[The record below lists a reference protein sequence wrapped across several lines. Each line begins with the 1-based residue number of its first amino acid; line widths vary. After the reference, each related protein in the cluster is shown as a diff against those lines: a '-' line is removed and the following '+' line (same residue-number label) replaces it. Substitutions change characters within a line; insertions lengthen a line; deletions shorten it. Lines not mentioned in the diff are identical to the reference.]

1 MDRAELAER
10 LAGADEAERSA
21 LLIQQAG
28 VADVGLARALK
39 ACFDQYKTSQPARAV
54 GAAAAIRQLAASR
67 ADDEVEA
74 LADWT
79 EGMVALQVHGQM
91 ERALGLLDRAVSRF
105 EALGQ
110 PDQAAA
116 TQVSRLHALAM
127 LGRYDEAIAA
137 GVAARDT
144 FVGQGDEVAVGKI
157 ENNLGMINVRR
168 ERYDEA
174 ERHFRAARERYAA
187 AGDETLLVQVDN
199 NLGIV
204 LLEQYRLRP
213 AREAF
218 EQALERA
225 ERVGLEVTE
234 TEIRY
239 NLGCLALFQGR
250 YDSAL
255 DYLEQARR
263 RYASLGMRYRSARA
277 EQELA
282 DAYLDLNLAPEAA
295 EISVRVAST
304 FAELGMRAE
313 RARALACQGYA
324 SVVLGR
330 LAEARRQLG
339 EAHALYLAEGNLVG
353 AAFVTLVEAQ
363 LEYAHGQYDAA
374 AEAAAEAEGPLR
386 RAGSWG
392 RLLLARW
399 LRGDAARAQA
409 RPEARELLTETLR
422 EADAQALPQLVQRCH
437 TSLGKLAAA
446 AGDAVAA
453 ERSFERAVEV
463 IEALRAPLPAEE
475 FRTAFFADKVTP
487 YLELVRL
494 SLGKGGEADRAR
506 AFEYLERA
514 RSRALADMLAGT
526 LEVRPRPRDAFEA
539 GLTAQLDAL
548 REELSW
554 FYSQINRLETEG
566 QRGPEAL
573 EALRAEVRQR
583 EGRVLELTRQL
594 HQRAGPPPGA
604 SEGLGP
610 TGLGQELGEDTAL
623 VEYFALD
630 GDLHAFVV
638 RGQEVEVVANLG
650 REEAVEAA
658 VRQLQFQLGA
668 LRYGTRNLQAHLEQ
682 LALRARRHLG
692 GLYDLL
698 LRPLQE
704 WLGDRRIVVVPHRA
718 LHYVPFHALHDGTEY
733 VVERREVVYAPSAGI
748 LRHCLSRARRPL
760 RRAVL
765 VGVDDPRTPRV
776 RDEVEAVAPL
786 FADPVVL
793 LDGRATRASLR
804 EAAPGA
810 DVLHL
815 ACHGQ
820 FRPDNPLFSSL
831 RLADGWLTVHDAYD
845 LDMECGLVTL
855 SACET
860 GLSVVA
866 PGDELLG
873 LARGFLS
880 RQTPSLLVSL
890 WMVDDEST
898 AELMSRFYGWLRQG
912 QGPAGALRQAQ
923 REMLERRPHPFFWS
937 PFLLLGRW

>member
-10 LAGADEAERSA
+10 LATAEEAERSA
-21 LLIQQAG
+21 LLAQHAD
-28 VADVGLARALK
+28 VADVALARALK
-39 ACFDQYKTSQPARAV
+39 AFYDDHKTSQPARAV
-54 GAAAAIRQLAASR
+54 GAAAAARRLSAMLE
-67 ADDEVEA
+67 DPEVEA
-74 LADWT
+74 LAAWT
-79 EGMVALQVHGQM
+79 EGMVALQVDGQM
-91 ERALGLLDRAVSRF
+91 ERALTLLDRAAARF

-110 PDQAAA
+110 PHTVAA

-137 GVAARDT
+137 GLAARDT
-144 FVGQGDEVAVGKI
+144 FVSQGDRVAVGKI
-157 ENNLGMINVRR
+157 ENNLGMICVRR
-168 ERYDEA
+168 EQYGEA
-174 ERHFRAARERYAA
+174 ERFFRAAREHYAA
-187 AGDETLLVQVDN
+187 AADEKLLAQAEN

-204 LLEQYRLRP
+204 LKEQYRFRA
-213 AREAF
+213 AREVF

-225 ERVGLEVTE
+225 ERAGLEVTE

-263 RYASLGMRYRSARA
+263 RYASLGMRHRSARA

-282 DAYLDLNLAPEAA
+282 DAYLELNLAPEAA
-295 EISVRVAST
+295 EISVRVAGT

-330 LAEARRQLG
+330 LAEARNQLG

-363 LEYAHGQYDAA
+363 LEYAQGHYDAA
-374 AEAAAEAEGPLR
+374 AAAAMEAEGPFSQ
-386 RAGSWG
+386 AGAWG

-399 LRGDAARAQA
+399 LRGDAARAQG
-409 RPEARELLTETLR
+409 RPEAREILDDTLR
-422 EADAQALPQLVQRCH
+422 DADAQVLPQLAQRCH

-446 AGDAVAA
+446 EGDRAEA

-463 IEALRAPLPAEE
+463 IEQLRAPLPAEE
-475 FRTAFFADKVTP
+475 FRTAFFADKLTP

-494 SLGKGGEADRAR
+494 SLEKGGAAQRDR

-526 LEVRPRPRDAFEA
+526 LEVRPKPRDAFEA
-539 GLTAQLDAL
+539 GLQAQLDGL

-554 FYSQINRLETEG
+554 FYSQINRVESEG
-566 QRGPEAL
+566 ARGPEAL
-573 EALRAEVRQR
+573 EGLRAELR
-583 EGRVLELTRQL
+583 ERERRVLELTRQL
-594 HQRAGPPPGA
+594 HQRAGSTPGVSDDIA
-604 SEGLGP
+604 
-610 TGLGQELGEDTAL
+610 LGQLQRELGADTAL

-630 GDLHAFVV
+630 GVLQAFVV
-638 RGQEVEVVANLG
+638 TQEGVEVAADLG

-668 LRYGTRNLQAHLEQ
+668 LRFGTRNLQPHLEQ
-682 LALRARRHLG
+682 LTLRARRHLG
-692 GLYDLL
+692 TLYDLL

-704 WLGDRRIVVVPHRA
+704 WIGDRRLVVVPHRA
-718 LHYVPFHALHDGTEY
+718 LHYVPFHALHDGAEY
-733 VVERREVVYAPSAGI
+733 VVERREVVYAPSASI
-748 LRHCLSRARRPL
+748 LRHCLTRARRPL

-776 RDEVEAVAPL
+776 RDEVEAISPL
-786 FADPVVL
+786 FPDPVVL
-793 LDGRATRASLR
+793 LDGKATLASLR
-804 EAAPGA
+804 EHAPTA

-831 RLADGWLTVHDAYD
+831 RLADGWLTVHDAYG

-880 RQTPSLLVSL
+880 RQTPSLVVSL

-898 AELMSRFYGWLRQG
+898 AEMMGRFYAWLRQG

-923 REMLERRPHPFFWS
+923 REMLERHPHPFFWS

>member
-1 MDRAELAER
+1 MDRAELAAR
-10 LAGADEAERSA
+10 LAATDESARSA
-21 LLIQQAG
+21 LLAQHAD
-28 VADVGLARALK
+28 VADVALARALK
-39 ACFDQYKTSQPARAV
+39 AFYDQHKTSQPARAA
-54 GAAAAIRQLAASR
+54 GAAAVARRLSSML
-67 ADDEVEA
+67 DDPEVEA
-74 LADWT
+74 LAAWT
-79 EGMVALQVHGQM
+79 EGMAALQIDGQM
-91 ERALGLLDRAVSRF
+91 ERALALLDRAAAGF

-110 PDQAAA
+110 PHTAAA
-116 TQVSRLHALAM
+116 TQVSRVHALAM
-127 LGRYDEAIAA
+127 LGRYDEAIAN
-137 GVAARDT
+137 GLTARDT
-144 FVGQGDEVAVGKI
+144 FVRHDDQLAAGKIEHNLGNIYFRRAQYQEAEQFYRSARDRAVAVDDQLLLAQL
-157 ENNLGMINVRR
+157 ENNLG
-168 ERYDEA
+168 
-174 ERHFRAARERYAA
+174 
-187 AGDETLLVQVDN
+187 T
-199 NLGIV
+199 V
-204 LLEQYRLRP
+204 LLEQHRFRL
-213 AREAF
+213 ARSVF

-225 ERVGLEVTE
+225 ERAGLEVTQ

-263 RYASLGMRYRSARA
+263 KYASLGMRHRSARA

-282 DAYLDLNLAPEAA
+282 DAYLELNLAPEAA
-295 EISVRVAST
+295 EISVRVAGR

-313 RARALACQGYA
+313 QARALACQGCA
-324 SVVLGR
+324 SVLLGQP
-330 LAEARRQLG
+330 AEARKVLG

-363 LEYAHGQYDAA
+363 LEYAQGQYDAA
-374 AEAAAEAEGPLR
+374 AAAAAEAEGPFD
-386 RAGSWG
+386 RAGAWG

-399 LRGDAARAQA
+399 LRGDAARAQGRA
-409 RPEARELLTETLR
+409 EALEILAATLR
-422 EADAQALPQLVQRCH
+422 DAEAQALPQVAQRCH

-446 AGDAVAA
+446 GGDPAAA
-453 ERSFERAVEV
+453 ERSFERAVEL

-475 FRTAFFADKVTP
+475 FRTAFFADKLTP

-494 SLGKGGEADRAR
+494 CLRADGPVQRVR

-514 RSRALADMLAGT
+514 RSRALAEMVAGT
-526 LEVRPRPRDAFEA
+526 LEARPKPRDAFEA
-539 GLTAQLDAL
+539 GLLAEIDAL

-554 FYSQINRLETEG
+554 FYSRINRPETEG
-566 QRGPEAL
+566 ARGPEAL
-573 EALRAEVRQR
+573 AALQAAVREREAQ
-583 EGRVLELTRQL
+583 VLELTRQL
-594 HQRAGPPPGA
+594 NRRAGSTPGGGDDVGVA
-604 SEGLGP
+604 QL
-610 TGLGQELGEDTAL
+610 QRELGDDTAL
-623 VEYFALD
+623 VEYFSLD
-630 GDLHAFVV
+630 GNLLAFVV
-638 RGQEVEVVANLG
+638 TREGVDVVADLA

-658 VRQLQFQLGA
+658 VGQLRFQLGA
-668 LRYGTRNLQAHLEQ
+668 LRYGTQNLRPHLEQ
-682 LALRARRHLG
+682 LTLRARRHLG
-692 GLYDLL
+692 ALYDLL

-704 WLGDRRIVVVPHRA
+704 RLGDRRLAVVPHRA
-718 LHYVPFHALHDGTEY
+718 LHYVPFHALYDGSAY
-733 VVERREVVYAPSAGI
+733 VIERREVVYVPSASI
-748 LRHCLSRARRPL
+748 LRHCLTRARRPL

-776 RDEVEAVAPL
+776 RDEVQAVSPL
-786 FADPVVL
+786 FPDSVVL
-793 LDGRATRASLR
+793 LDGQATLASLR
-804 EAAPGA
+804 ELGPTA

-831 RLADGWLTVHDAYD
+831 RLADGWLTVHDAYG

-880 RQTPSLLVSL
+880 RQTPSLVVSL

-898 AELMSRFYGWLRQG
+898 AEMMGRFYAWLRQG

-923 REMLERRPHPFFWS
+923 REMLERHPHPFFWS